1 MISNFLPRFGE
12 ITELVKKGATLE
24 AQQKILELQAT
35 VLEIQQENIFL
46 KEKVSKLEESL
57 KTHEEILWES
67 PNYWRVQGK
76 DKIGPYCQHCYDTSK
91 TLVRLQGNG
100 EDWWECKSCKNT
112 YGHAPYYSSFV
123 VSPSRNSDVS
133 DFGF

>member
-24 AQQKILELQAT
+24 AQ
-35 VLEIQQENIFL
+35 
-46 KEKVSKLEESL
+46 
-57 KTHEEILWES
+57 
-67 PNYWRVQGK
+67 R
-76 DKIGPYCQHCYDTSK
+76 YDTSK

-112 YGHAPYYSSFV
+112 YGHAPYYYSFV